1 MSGPDRREI
10 QLAWLRECGADL
22 RARTQAEYLYT
33 AAALTLFGGV
43 CWGVASQHRLLTII
57 AALFVIALVTYTVCR
72 KIFEDHKVY
81 LDIWTSRSNAAN
93 SLESNESENL
103 PDIFPEKIK
112 QSANGSDHAFSLRV
126 LLKEV
131 LEPDKSPGYVFSLR
145 VLFLSALG
153 SAIFCLTFICS
164 S

>member
-1 MSGPDRREI
+1 LSGPDRREI
-10 QLAWLRECGADL
+10 QLAWLKECGADL

-43 CWGVASQHRLLTII
+43 YWGVASQHRLLTII

-72 KIFEDHKVY
+72 KIFEDHQIY
-81 LDIWTSRSNAAN
+81 LDIWASRSNAA
-93 SLESNESENL
+93 SNLSENI
-103 PDIFPEKIK
+103 PYIFPEKIK
-112 QSANGSDHAFSLRV
+112 QASNGSDHASSLRV

-131 LEPDKSPGYVFSLR
+131 FEPNKSPGYVFSLH